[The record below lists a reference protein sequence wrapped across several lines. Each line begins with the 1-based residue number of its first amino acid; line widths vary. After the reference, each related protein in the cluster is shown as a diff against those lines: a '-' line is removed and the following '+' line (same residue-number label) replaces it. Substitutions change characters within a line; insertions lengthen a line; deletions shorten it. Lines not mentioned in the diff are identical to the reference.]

1 MMIKR
6 FLSMTMAC
14 LALCV
19 GSFAFASDMP
29 QTYAIRY
36 AVADV
41 GAHGAAMAKFE
52 AVLAVNGERTSQP
65 SHLSSGLRSDSH
77 GFVQAST
84 DEVAKGT
91 MGSTTGLTAV

>member
-29 QTYAIRY
+29 QAYAIRY

-41 GAHGAAMAKFE
+41 GAHGAAMAKLKPFSPLT
-52 AVLAVNGERTSQP
+52 VSER
-65 SHLSSGLRSDSH
+65 
-77 GFVQAST
+77 ASP
-84 DEVAKGT
+84 VI
-91 MGSTTGLTAV
+91 